1 MVIYRLQWIIST
13 LFGFVFL
20 MSTNPDHDDDDYDQV

>member
-13 LFGFVFL
+13 LFGFVFP
-20 MSTNPDHDDDDYDQV
+20 MSTNPDDDDDDYDQV

>member
-13 LFGFVFL
+13 LFCFVFP
-20 MSTNPDHDDDDYDQV
+20 MSTNPDDDDDDYDQV